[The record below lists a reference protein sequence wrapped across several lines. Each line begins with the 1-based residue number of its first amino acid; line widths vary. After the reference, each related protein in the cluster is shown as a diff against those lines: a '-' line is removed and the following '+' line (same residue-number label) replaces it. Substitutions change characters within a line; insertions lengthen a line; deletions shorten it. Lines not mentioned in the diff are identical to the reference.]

1 MNILVLNLP
10 ILIKRV
16 SLRPSLKFFLILSSV
31 LIIAFLVSYI
41 FQVNALT
48 FESYQIQNYQKKIEN
63 LTRENK
69 ILEINSFRMNS
80 LANIKNEI
88 QNLGFQKID
97 KIHYIQILESQMVSK

>member
-1 MNILVLNLP
+1 M
-10 ILIKRV
+10 
-16 SLRPSLKFFLILSSV
+16 
-31 LIIAFLVSYI
+31 VSYI